1 MEFNLSQVSHTSN
14 TYFPR
19 IGPTICYPGVL
30 HTYLNTWCATRHFLG
45 MFRQYLKF
53 LWMQILLSLLTPDS
67 AESWPFFM
75 AYSWPFSFPIL
86 IRFSAHGHSHLYC
99 CLIITI
105 LHFGGGCD
113 QSSGRNRAAKC
124 WPRHAHIWQDRP
136 NNEAIWVFIHL
147 SEFNKVW
154 RAIGYRMKIAFL

>member
-1 MEFNLSQVSHTSN
+1 
-14 TYFPR
+14 
-19 IGPTICYPGVL
+19 
-30 HTYLNTWCATRHFLG
+30 
-45 MFRQYLKF
+45 
-53 LWMQILLSLLTPDS
+53 MQILLSLLTPDF

-75 AYSWPFSFPIL
+75 SYSWPFSFPIL

-105 LHFGGGCD
+105 LHFGGGCV

-124 WPRHAHIWQDRP
+124 WPRHAHIWQDGP
-136 NNEAIWVFIHL
+136 NNETIWVFIHL

-154 RAIGYRMKIAFL
+154 RAIGYRMKIYSLLVEYVSDTSPRINPPKIMQLDRAVHCYSHNRSHRNPGVDRQAFKQW